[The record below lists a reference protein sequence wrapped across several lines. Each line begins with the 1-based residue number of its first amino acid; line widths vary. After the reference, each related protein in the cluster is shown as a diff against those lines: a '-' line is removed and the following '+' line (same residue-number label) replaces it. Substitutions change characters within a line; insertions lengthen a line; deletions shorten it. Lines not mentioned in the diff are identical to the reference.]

1 MPPAHA
7 CGVICSALALA
18 PCNSPLVQSAGD
30 KIAEIVVDGDI
41 ERDLRVALA
50 ELGEAWLNQTGVRDV
65 TGVDA
70 QQAMRALGEISGLL
84 HRIAECSRRM

>member
-7 CGVICSALALA
+7 CGVIFSALALA

-30 KIAEIVVDGDI
+30 NIAGIVVDGDI

-70 QQAMRALGEISGLL
+70 QRAIRALGEISGLL
-84 HRIAECSRRM
+84 HRIAECPRRM